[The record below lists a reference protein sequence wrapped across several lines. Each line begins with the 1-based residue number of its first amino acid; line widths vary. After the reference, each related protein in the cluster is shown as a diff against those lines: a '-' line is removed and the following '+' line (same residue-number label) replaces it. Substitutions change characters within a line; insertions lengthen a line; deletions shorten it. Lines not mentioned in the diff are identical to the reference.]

1 SRHDRRFWLRRMQTG
16 MWPARGSPGDS
27 RLAPVP
33 PAHPD
38 TAGKTSPLHS
48 SEESAGRSATWLG
61 GREETLLPQ
70 IAWELARQDPSM
82 VPGTRVKA
90 AGIQTSS
97 WVRRQPDEV
106 PVTPSAARPPR
117 TAAS

>member
-1 SRHDRRFWLRRMQTG
+1 MQTG

-33 PAHPD
+33 PARPD

-70 IAWELARQDPSM
+70 IAWELARQDPSLDA
-82 VPGTRVKA
+82 PGLRRDYSWDRNA
-90 AGIQTSS
+90 FAGGG
-97 WVRRQPDEV
+97 R
-106 PVTPSAARPPR
+106 RPPSTLGPHR
-117 TAAS
+117 VINAEPSWS